1 MERPQHKEKELRYFC
16 IASSVVLFI
25 AAFYFGSL
33 EEISKGILTIICSRD
48 ALITDYFQIAGY
60 ATGFFNAGV
69 MLLLTMV
76 LVYMAKVPYSGLTL
90 AAIFMNVGF
99 SFWGKNPINVLPI
112 LLGAWFYAKLHK
124 MHFARVVY
132 TAIFATCLAP
142 FVTELVY
149 VLPFAPVWNL
159 IFAIVIGL
167 LIGFVVIPLS
177 VHTASMHMGYNLF
190 NVGFAGGILA
200 FVIYSVLK
208 SMGIE
213 SQSAFFWKAE
223 KNNVILV
230 GVFFYFLVTF
240 FIGLWLAEGDLK
252 GLFKISKHPGRA
264 VADFVMMDGAG
275 TTLMNMGLLGIIAEV
290 YVILIDGDL
299 SGPVLGGIF
308 AVFAFAAFG
317 ANIRNYTPVLFGVY
331 LSTLFSV
338 YEADSPIIL
347 IASMFV
353 VGIAPIAGQFGIL
366 AGIASGMIHA
376 AVVTCTSQLYSGLN
390 LYNNGFAAG
399 FIAIVMVPLI
409 ESGMR
414 RFEMHKYEKEQKLK
428 LKNPIPLD
436 KVLHLEKKQQNE
448 E

>member
-16 IASSVVLFI
+16 MGSAVILFI

-33 EEISKGILTIICSRD
+33 EEILKGMLTIIYSRD

-69 MLLLTMV
+69 MLLLTMG
-76 LVYMAKVPYSGLTL
+76 LVHMAKVPYSGLTL

-99 SFWGKNPINVLPI
+99 AFWGKNPINVLPI
-112 LLGAWFYAKLHK
+112 LFGSWFYAKLHK

-132 TAIFATCLAP
+132 TAIFATCLSP

-149 VLPFAPVWNL
+149 ILPFTPVWNL
-159 IFAIVIGL
+159 ILAIIIGL
-167 LIGFVVIPLS
+167 LIGFVVSPLS
-177 VHTASMHMGYNLF
+177 MHTASMHMGYNLF
-190 NVGFAGGILA
+190 NVGFAGGVLA

-213 SQSAFFWKAE
+213 SQSVFFWKAE
-223 KNNVILV
+223 KNTVILV
-230 GVFFYFLVTF
+230 GLFLWFLVTF
-240 FIGLWLAEGDLK
+240 LIGVWLSEGNLK
-252 GLFKISKHPGRA
+252 GVFKISKHPGRA

-290 YVILIDGDL
+290 YVILIGGDL

-317 ANIRNYTPVLFGVY
+317 ANIRNYVPVLLGVY

-338 YEADSPIIL
+338 YEADSPVIL

-353 VGIAPIAGQFGIL
+353 VGISPIAGQFGVF
-366 AGIASGMIHA
+366 AGLVSGMIHA
-376 AVVTCTSQLYSGLN
+376 SVVTCTSQLYSGLN

-399 FIAIVMVPLI
+399 FVAIFMVPLI

-414 RFEMHKYEKEQKLK
+414 RFEMHKYEKAQKLK

-436 KVLHLEKKQQNE
+436 KMLHLEKKQQNE